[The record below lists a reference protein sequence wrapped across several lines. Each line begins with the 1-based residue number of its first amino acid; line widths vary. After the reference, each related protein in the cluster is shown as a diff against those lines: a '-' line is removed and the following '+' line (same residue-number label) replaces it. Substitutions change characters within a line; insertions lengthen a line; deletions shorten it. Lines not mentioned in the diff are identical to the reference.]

1 MGEINK
7 IQKLIHR
14 QAEVNRQIM
23 ILGTVLFAVGV
34 MSIAT
39 IRITDAATDADTNIA
54 QNVSAGALAITA
66 PTELAFNDGGVGD
79 STVANIVTGDPITL
93 ADTRG
98 NLDGWDVTGYFN
110 TNFVKTG
117 DTNIQMPIN
126 SVDGNL
132 LRWEPA
138 SMTVENVTGNNAS
151 VNIGADANF
160 VGINVENSLT
170 LCTSNNGHADNG
182 AGSYN
187 VFNVVF
193 NYLIP
198 AGAEATDYT
207 TDIRLTIA

>member
-1 MGEINK
+1 MNK
-7 IQKLIHR
+7 IQKLLQR
-14 QAEVNRQIM
+14 QAEINRQTM

-39 IRITDAATDADTNIA
+39 IQITNALTDADTNVA
-54 QNVSAGALAITA
+54 QNVTAGALAITA

-79 STVANIVTGDPITL
+79 STVANIVTGDPITI

-98 NLDGWDVTGYFN
+98 NLDGWEVTGYFN
-110 TNFVKTG
+110 TNFTKTG
-117 DTNIQMPIN
+117 DTNVQMPIN

-138 SMTVENVTGNNAS
+138 SMTVENVTGNNDS
-151 VNIGADANF
+151 VNVGADANF
-160 VGINVENSLT
+160 VGIAVGNSLT

-198 AGAEATDYT
+198 INAEATDYT
-207 TDIRLTIA
+207 TDIRLTIT